1 MHNDNVSSSNCLH
14 YKICIY
20 FQFKK
25 FRGESGSGKTENTK
39 LLLQYFAAINKSSS
53 NIITEQILE
62 SIPLL
67 ESFGNSKTTRN
78 NNASR
83 YCKYIEVFFNKYAFV

>member
-1 MHNDNVSSSNCLH
+1 M
-14 YKICIY
+14 
-20 FQFKK
+20 
-25 FRGESGSGKTENTK
+25 K
-39 LLLQYFAAINKSSS
+39 LLLQYFAAINKSPS

-67 ESFGNSKTTRN
+67 ESFGNAKTTRN

-83 YCKYIEVFFNKYAFV
+83 YCKYIEIYFSSR